1 MTFKLEYDTPSS
13 TAASDTDSQANSSP
27 RLQDFTKFSLYWAAL
42 VSTCLVSFFIAA
54 SHMTVKPLQFQ
65 APISSIDDWF
75 TADVTLTA
83 EAVSVDPIS
92 RTIVMNWYP
101 ALTSTT
107 NCSSNAHIVTDIYLT
122 NMLLDT
128 SSPSWTAQ
136 PADGDHAAFRL
147 NGTEW
152 CLGLVHT
159 YPSFRTV
166 TKLVASKEYLLVQSI
181 GSHSSLQSYPFDV
194 YLAPFSFYTRNVNT
208 GTVSAP
214 KVTDAFGIAVNFKI
228 SLLNTFLSYTDV
240 QKNLQFYLRI
250 ERSRATKVFVVM
262 VAVTNWLTAIAFLTI
277 CAAAFIY
284 PEHQIYGEMFVV
296 PAGAVFAF
304 TSIRANLPGAPA
316 GFGTTIDLYTILPV
330 LVIMSFCSFAL
341 LLIILHRRI
350 LYWKLEKKRQES
362 QDNERTTEQYRC
374 DTPNENG
381 NMPYTGT
388 EISQPEFRFQQS
400 SSNVLMAEQRN
411 NAVNGKHPA

>member
-1 MTFKLEYDTPSS
+1 MTFRLEYDAPSS
-13 TAASDTDSQANSSP
+13 TAASDTDSQANSS
-27 RLQDFTKFSLYWAAL
+27 RLKDFTKFSLYWGAL
-42 VSTCLVSFFIAA
+42 VTTCLVSFFIAA

-65 APISSIDDWF
+65 API
-75 TADVTLTA
+75 AVTLTA

-101 ALTSTT
+101 AWTSTI
-107 NCSSNAHIVTDIYLT
+107 NCSSKAPSVIDIYLT
-122 NMLLDT
+122 NVLLDT

-136 PADGDHAAFRL
+136 PAAGDQTAFRM

-152 CLGLVHT
+152 CLGLVST
-159 YPSFRTV
+159 YTSFRTV

-208 GTVSAP
+208 GTVSAT

-228 SLLNTFLSYTDV
+228 SALKAFVSYNDV
-240 QKNLQFYLRI
+240 QDNLEFYLRI

-262 VAVTNWLTAIAFLTI
+262 VAVTNWLTAMAFLTI
-277 CAAAFIY
+277 CAAALIY

-304 TSIRANLPGAPA
+304 TSVRANLPGAPA
-316 GFGTTIDLYTILPV
+316 GFDLYTILPV
-330 LVIMSFCSFAL
+330 LVIMSSAFAL

-362 QDNERTTEQYRC
+362 QDNERKGKYA
-374 DTPNENG
+374 
-381 NMPYTGT
+381 
-388 EISQPEFRFQQS
+388 EFRFQQS
-400 SSNVLMAEQRN
+400 SSNVTMAEERTIE
-411 NAVNGKHPA
+411 